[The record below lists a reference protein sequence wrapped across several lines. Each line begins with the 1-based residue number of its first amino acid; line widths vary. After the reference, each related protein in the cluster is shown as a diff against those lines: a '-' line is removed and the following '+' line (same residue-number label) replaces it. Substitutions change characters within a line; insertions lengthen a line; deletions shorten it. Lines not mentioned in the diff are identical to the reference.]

1 MYKIMSSAN
10 SDTFMSY
17 FLVFMTFIAFFCQIA
32 LARTSVTV
40 FYRSGESEHP
50 CLIPDFR
57 GKGFSFIANY
67 DFNCE
72 IFINSF
78 NQG

>member
-1 MYKIMSSAN
+1 
-10 SDTFMSY
+10 
-17 FLVFMTFIAFFCQIA
+17 MTFIAFSCQIA
-32 LARTSVTV
+32 LARTSITV

-57 GKGFSFIANY
+57 GKDFSFIANY
-67 DFNCE
+67 DLNCE
-72 IFINSF
+72 IFINAF